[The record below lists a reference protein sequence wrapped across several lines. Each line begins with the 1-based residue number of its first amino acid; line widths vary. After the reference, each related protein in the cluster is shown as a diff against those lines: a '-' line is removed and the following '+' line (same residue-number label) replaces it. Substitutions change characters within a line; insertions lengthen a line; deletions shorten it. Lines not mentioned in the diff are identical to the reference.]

1 MRKFSGEKRL
11 NKIPKQGIYVTYE
24 GRRHPPEG
32 EETLRPPRS
41 DLRSPGKISRL
52 DELPRLRGKIQPEG
66 EGKNDMGR
74 PNFSEQG
81 PHFIFQSSFYT
92 LSYA

>member
-11 NKIPKQGIYVTYE
+11 NKIPKQGININQ
-24 GRRHPPEG
+24 RRPQASSRSPEG
-32 EETLRPPRS
+32 EETLRPPWS

-66 EGKNDMGR
+66 ERKYDMGR
-74 PNFSEQG
+74 PNFGEQKRG
-81 PHFIFQSSFYT
+81 VLYFPK
-92 LSYA
+92 